1 VIWLW
6 LGVGATIG
14 IAALFIL
21 VAVLNFID
29 KRMCVKN
36 ATIRKR
42 QYDAETAMVRTVQ
55 NTIAEMFDT
64 VRRQR

>member
-1 VIWLW
+1 MIWLW
-6 LGVGATIG
+6 VGLGAAIG
-14 IAALFIL
+14 IAALFL
-21 VAVLNFID
+21 VVAVLNVID
-29 KRMCVKN
+29 NKLHTRN
-36 ATIRKR
+36 AAIRTR